1 MSGYMDFGN
10 GSPHTRHIGASA
22 FRPGRQV
29 TVRLAVRIV
38 AVVALLA
45 GTVFFFQGI
54 GVIPGSFMT
63 GRSEWAVI
71 GAALVAGAV
80 ALFWLSG
87 MLGPDGR
94 R

>member
-1 MSGYMDFGN
+1 M
-10 GSPHTRHIGASA
+10 
-22 FRPGRQV
+22 
-29 TVRLAVRIV
+29 VRLAVRVV

-45 GTVFFFQGI
+45 GAVFFFQGI

-71 GAALVAGAV
+71 GASLVAGAA

-87 MLGPDGR
+87 MVRPDGR

>member
-1 MSGYMDFGN
+1 MLVGTLEM
-10 GSPHTRHIGASA
+10 
-22 FRPGRQV
+22 
-29 TVRLAVRIV
+29 VRLAVRVV

-45 GTVFFFQGI
+45 GAVFFLQGI

-71 GAALVAGAV
+71 GAALVAGAA

-87 MLGPDGR
+87 MVGPDGR

>member
-1 MSGYMDFGN
+1 MVVRTLDVM
-10 GSPHTRHIGASA
+10 
-22 FRPGRQV
+22 
-29 TVRLAVRIV
+29 RLAVRIV

-45 GTVFFFQGI
+45 GVVFFFQGI
-54 GVIPGSFMT
+54 GVVPGSFMT

-71 GAALVAGAV
+71 GAALVVGAG

-87 MLGPDGR
+87 MVGAAGR

>member
-1 MSGYMDFGN
+1 MLVRTLEN
-10 GSPHTRHIGASA
+10 
-22 FRPGRQV
+22 
-29 TVRLAVRIV
+29 VRLAVRVV
-38 AVVALLA
+38 AVVALLVGA
-45 GTVFFFQGI
+45 LFFFQGI

-71 GAALVAGAV
+71 GAALVAGAA

-87 MLGPDGR
+87 MVGPDGR

>member
-1 MSGYMDFGN
+1 M
-10 GSPHTRHIGASA
+10 
-22 FRPGRQV
+22 
-29 TVRLAVRIV
+29 RLAVRII

-45 GTVFFFQGI
+45 GAVFFFQGV

-71 GAALVAGAV
+71 GAALVGGAG
-80 ALFWLSG
+80 ALFWLSS
-87 MLGPDGR
+87 MVGPDGR

>member
-1 MSGYMDFGN
+1 MGPEP
-10 GSPHTRHIGASA
+10 SPGEASEL
-22 FRPGRQV
+22 

-38 AVVALLA
+38 AVLGVLV
-45 GTVFFFQGI
+45 GVVFFFQGI

-71 GAALVAGAV
+71 GAALVAGAA
-80 ALFWLSG
+80 ALLWLVG
-87 MLGPDGR
+87 IGVR

>member
-1 MSGYMDFGN
+1 M
-10 GSPHTRHIGASA
+10 R
-22 FRPGRQV
+22 V
-29 TVRLAVRIV
+29 AVRIV

-45 GTVFFFQGI
+45 GVVFFFQGI

-71 GAALVAGAV
+71 GAALVAGSG
-80 ALFWLSG
+80 ALFWLSS
-87 MLGPDGR
+87 MVGPDGR